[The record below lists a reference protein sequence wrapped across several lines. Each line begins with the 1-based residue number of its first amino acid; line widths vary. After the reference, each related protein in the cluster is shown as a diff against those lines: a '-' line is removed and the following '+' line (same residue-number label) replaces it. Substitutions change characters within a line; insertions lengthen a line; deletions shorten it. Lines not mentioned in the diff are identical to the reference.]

1 MLSIYSMML
10 ILAFFPFF
18 LEMPQEPKVFGTPS
32 VYAVQQYQD
41 HSDCLWEGGQ
51 LDAASN
57 TPQNSLYKVAYSLL
71 NASTVYNSPESQ
83 GVMSRNSSLVAAAV
97 PSPIPPSN
105 GLTLKEFPVP
115 LGSRPHDVAP
125 STSSDGGGSSIVW
138 YTAQATG
145 ELGKLDTSTGRT
157 RHIPLG
163 QGSAP
168 HGVIVGPDG
177 APWVTDGGLN
187 AIVRVDP
194 TTEDVKIFPLPVGT
208 GYANLNTAT
217 FDKNGA
223 LWFTG
228 QSGIYGSLNTST
240 GHMEIFN
247 APKGAGPYGIDATP
261 NGTVYFASLAGSYIA
276 RIDSNTGEATVIE
289 PPTTDQGAR
298 RVWSDSQGLI
308 WVSEWNAGKLGMYNP
323 ENGMWREWRLPG
335 INPMPYAVYVD
346 KKDMVWLSDFGAN
359 AMVRFDPSKETFEV
373 FKIPSQGANVRQI
386 LGYSGDGGGSGVVW
400 GAESGTDKLVS
411 IQTKSLP

>member
-1 MLSIYSMML
+1 MML

-18 LEMPQEPKVFGTPS
+18 SEMPGEPQVFGISSS

-41 HSDCLWEGGQ
+41 HSDNLRECGQ
-51 LDAASN
+51 LDAASD
-57 TPQNSLYKVAYSLL
+57 TPQNSLYKVAYAFS
-71 NASTVYNSPESQ
+71 NTSTFSNSSESQ
-83 GVMSRNSSLVAAAV
+83 GMVPENSSVVVAA
-97 PSPIPPSN
+97 PSPIPSSN

-125 STSSDGGGSSIVW
+125 STSSDGGSSIVW

-145 ELGKLDTSTGRT
+145 ELGKLDTSTAKT
-157 RHIPLG
+157 RHIHLG

-194 TTEDVKIFPLPVGT
+194 TTEDTKIFPLPVGT

-217 FDKNGA
+217 FDKHGA

-228 QSGIYGSLNTST
+228 QSGIYGRLNTST
-240 GHMEIFN
+240 GHVEIFD
-247 APKGAGPYGIDATP
+247 APKGPGPYGIAATP
-261 NGTVYFASLAGSYIA
+261 NGTVYFASLAGSYVA
-276 RIDSNTGEATVIE
+276 RIDSNTGAATVIE

-298 RVWSDSQGLI
+298 RVWSDSQGHI
-308 WVSEWNAGKLGMYNP
+308 WVSEWSAGKLGMYNP
-323 ENGMWREWRLPG
+323 ENGLWREWRLPG
-335 INPMPYAVYVD
+335 NNPMPYAVYVD

-386 LGYSGDGGGSGVVW
+386 LGDNGDGDGDGSGVVW

-411 IQTKSLP
+411 IQTKSLS